1 MSLAPGQ
8 ALGIVNPDGSIT
20 QITHPQVAPAGAA
33 AAAIMSPMKAVPVS
47 SAGGQT
53 QVALQQGTQIVTL
66 ASPGGTSGQYNIIQP
81 QQMQTISIDG
91 QEAIVI
97 PASSLAGQQAIQLG
111 NQIISSPV
119 RVSQSN
125 SQATSTSQS
134 TPQVIQSVAG
144 FSAGNVQFAQI
155 AGTGQTVAVR
165 QGTNV
170 VQAVQLPVS
179 AVQQTIPIQIPIST
193 ANGQTVLQTIH
204 LPLQALQAL
213 GGGGVTAQIVPQVG
227 QVQLAGGQI
236 QVAQA
241 GAGATAIKQEPGT
254 ESQSQGSTQT
264 TNTVSASNATP
275 GQTVLANV
283 QLPNGQVGQLV
294 AASPQIAQQI
304 AWPTAGAINIG
315 NLTGIPQQQQIIAA
329 SPAGIQGIN
338 LGPNVVAI
346 PPGTTQQLQQD
357 PNDPTKWQIVS
368 TPALQ
373 TTQGTQFQT
382 TTTNSSGGTNNSS
395 ATGDSGTGR
404 KMRRVACT
412 CPNCRDG
419 EGRNSETKKKQHIC
433 HIPGCGKVYGKTSHL
448 RAHLRWHT
456 GERPFVCNWL
466 FCGKRFT
473 RSDELQ
479 RHRRTHTGEKRFQCN
494 ECMKR
499 FMRSDHLSKHLKTH
513 QAKKAGGQ
521 MATDGD
527 GVVDQNSTDDLTH
540 GEMTALE
547 DQDDLAINESAGG
560 DESAD
565 QIITATDM

>member
-66 ASPGGTSGQYNIIQP
+66 ASPGGTGGQYNIIQP

-119 RVSQSN
+119 RVSQAN

-134 TPQVIQSVAG
+134 QVIQSVAG
-144 FSAGNVQFAQI
+144 FPAGNVQFAQI

-241 GAGATAIKQEPGT
+241 GAGATSIKQEPGT

-264 TNTVSASNATP
+264 TNTISASNATS

-315 NLTGIPQQQQIIAA
+315 NLTGKLQV
-329 SPAGIQGIN
+329 
-338 LGPNVVAI
+338 NV
-346 PPGTTQQLQQD
+346 
-357 PNDPTKWQIVS
+357 
-368 TPALQ
+368 ALLSLMKI
-373 TTQGTQFQT
+373 F
-382 TTTNSSGGTNNSS
+382 
-395 ATGDSGTGR
+395 
-404 KMRRVACT
+404 
-412 CPNCRDG
+412 
-419 EGRNSETKKKQHIC
+419 
-433 HIPGCGKVYGKTSHL
+433 HL
-448 RAHLRWHT
+448 L
-456 GERPFVCNWL
+456 
-466 FCGKRFT
+466 
-473 RSDELQ
+473 
-479 RHRRTHTGEKRFQCN
+479 
-494 ECMKR
+494 
-499 FMRSDHLSKHLKTH
+499 
-513 QAKKAGGQ
+513 
-521 MATDGD
+521 
-527 GVVDQNSTDDLTH
+527 
-540 GEMTALE
+540 
-547 DQDDLAINESAGG
+547 
-560 DESAD
+560 
-565 QIITATDM
+565 